1 MIDVFIENGRNTLHT
16 QFPLRM
22 DDLAEQLA
30 SIGVRQSVAQIT
42 AKARIHLKLRWKVW
56 KILAR
61 RLFHELEQK
70 ITLQTWSEP
79 AMQLEEPALMDI
91 LNF

>member
-42 AKARIHLKLRWKVW
+42 AKGTDTLKIEMEGLEDIGNEIVSRS
-56 KILAR
+56 R
-61 RLFHELEQK
+61 R
-70 ITLQTWSEP
+70 
-79 AMQLEEPALMDI
+79 
-91 LNF
+91 

>member
-30 SIGVRQSVAQIT
+30 SIGVSLLHRLQQ
-42 AKARIHLKLRWKVW
+42 KARIHLKLRWKVW
-56 KILAR
+56 KILAM

-79 AMQLEEPALMDI
+79 AMQLEEHALMDI